1 MFKTGQVLYFT
12 PFYFKDASPSKPK
25 YFIVLKV
32 LDGGDVVLVSLPSS
46 QRYLPSSVTVTH
58 GCVEIPDAC
67 ISCYIFE
74 AKRPVTDGG
83 WSFQLDT
90 FLYGQYLDTYEVA
103 LLEEIYPIEGVDY
116 EIIGKLTQ
124 QELRAVV
131 QCFANS
137 SSVKRKI
144 KRLLQN

>member
-1 MFKTGQVLYFT
+1 MFEAGQLLYFT

-32 LDGGDVVLVSLPSS
+32 LDDGVVVLVSLPSS
-46 QRYLPSSVTVTH
+46 QRYLPSFVTATH

-74 AKRPVTDGG
+74 ANRPVTESG

-90 FLYGQYLDTYEVA
+90 LSLRTIFGYL
-103 LLEEIYPIEGVDY
+103 
-116 EIIGKLTQ
+116 
-124 QELRAVV
+124 
-131 QCFANS
+131 
-137 SSVKRKI
+137 
-144 KRLLQN
+144 